1 MSLYNVEVFDR
12 QTFNCVFHDSI
23 ERPEYHVDYLNPVD
37 STAAVRKTELLQEGQ
52 LVRINGDDYD
62 FFGVITSI
70 GNDQEGLTTIY
81 FRHFLAVL
89 STPIL
94 FDTTLQK
101 NTSLETVIA
110 QYIQSEFISN
120 EDTLQNIVGLSV
132 TAETS
137 TTFTFSLKPDTEG
150 GRYCVV
156 DFYDALIAP
165 ALSKYGVAI
174 SVDADPQAK
183 TIGLTVRN
191 VAEAVTIEADLPNVF
206 DCRVTV
212 AETSNDINKL
222 VIYNDANYNN
232 KITYYLHSDRTYD
245 TNNTDRILPVSRQIN
260 AVSVASGQT
269 FAQAAA
275 DAAEEAFGDIDI
287 SNLIEVDMATSDR
300 LIKPMSREI
309 GERTTIIKGGKAYK
323 SILTGFTVGN
333 YTTLI
338 YGAMRLD
345 ITDLIRKGG

>member
-12 QTFNCVFHDSI
+12 QTFNCIFHDAI

-37 STAAVRKTELLQEGQ
+37 NTAAVRKTEVLQEGQ
-52 LVRINGDDYD
+52 LIRINGDEYD
-62 FFGVITSI
+62 FFGVITSV

-81 FRHFLAVL
+81 YRHFLYAL
-89 STPIL
+89 SQPIL
-94 FDTTLQK
+94 FNCEYQK
-101 NTSLETVIA
+101 TTSLEATIA
-110 QYIQSEFISN
+110 HYVNNVFVSN
-120 EDTLQNIVGLSV
+120 NDTLQTIVGLQV
-132 TAETS
+132 RFQTN

-150 GRYCVV
+150 GKYCVV
-156 DFYDALIAP
+156 DLYDAIIAP

-174 SVDADPQAK
+174 SVTADPQAK
-183 TIGLTVRN
+183 TIDLAIRK
-191 VAEAVTIEADLPNVF
+191 VADAVTIEADLPNVF

-212 AETSNDINKL
+212 AETSNDVNKL
-222 VIYNDANYNN
+222 LIYNDSDFSEK
-232 KITYYLHSDRTYD
+232 KIYYLHPDRTYD
-245 TNNTDRILPVSRQIN
+245 TTNADRILPVSRKIDI
-260 AVSVASGQT
+260 VSVASGQT

-275 DAAEEAFGDIDI
+275 DAAEETFGDIDI
-287 SNLIEVDMATSDR
+287 SNLIEVDVANTDK
-300 LIKPMSREI
+300 LIKPMTREI

-323 SILTGFTVGN
+323 SILTGMTVGS

>member
-1 MSLYNVEVFDR
+1 MTLYNVEVFDR
-12 QTFNCVFHDSI
+12 QTFNCVFHDSV
-23 ERPEYHVDYLNPVD
+23 ERPEYRVDYLSPVD
-37 STAAVRKTELLQEGQ
+37 NTASVIRTEVLKEGQ
-52 LVRINGDDYD
+52 LIRINGEDYD
-62 FFGVITSI
+62 FFGVITSV

-222 VIYNDANYNN
+222 IIYNDANFSS

-245 TNNTDRILPVSRQIN
+245 TNDTDRILPVSRQIN